1 VLAYLKAHEFSAIE
15 ASYTYQG
22 AFASGTYEKEGKKK
36 QINLT
41 AHEFS
46 AIEAGYTYQ
55 GPFANG
61 THGGGGE
68 ERKKLVKFT

>member
-1 VLAYLKAHEFSAIE
+1 MLAYLKAHEFSAIE

-41 AHEFS
+41 AHDFS
-46 AIEAGYTYQ
+46 AIEAGYTSQ

-61 THGGGGE
+61 THWGGGE